1 MKMQLAPEQREV
13 VFAGAEDV
21 FVAAAAG
28 SGKTR
33 VLVARFVAAILG
45 ETGLGT
51 CSTSDILAVTF
62 TDKAAGEIAERVR
75 SALLAEGRGADARRI
90 EQAWVSTIHGMCSR
104 VLRRYAFEA
113 GLDPRFTVATQVE
126 ASILEQEAFEVAT
139 RRLMESNSEV
149 ERLVID
155 LGASR
160 VASMVFAA
168 HGALRSMGMAVS
180 DVQKASDPDCATIM
194 SWSTAFGAI
203 AMSYAGLGTTKTVE
217 DGMASAAVCADALAG
232 LLEAPD
238 RSGAARAALEALNS
252 ATFHARGSQ
261 DVMDLAASAKELV
274 LAAAGGVAQVVA
286 SPYEEALLQVSEAF
300 DREYETTKA
309 QRGVLDFE
317 DLQLK
322 TAALFELNPE
332 IAAGYR
338 QAFKLV
344 MIDEFQDTNALQ
356 LRIARALSENDLLT
370 VGDDKQSIY
379 RFRHADVNVFRSLA
393 AKIPTVHVLRAN
405 YRSHAALV
413 GAIDGIFGSE
423 IFFGDDFVP
432 LSAERDE
439 TDAYAWPAS
448 EPRVEFL
455 LTSAKG
461 TLADER
467 RAMESAVIAG
477 RLSELRSAGVQQHDM
492 VVLLRAMKGRAE
504 GVEAALRGEGFD
516 VYVASGGTYF
526 DRPEVEEM
534 TALLSVIDN
543 PRNDQALMTVL
554 AGRMV
559 ALEETTLYRLVVA
572 TASEHR
578 LWDTILEA
586 DERALPAG
594 ERAAIARVVDTIAHL
609 RADRGR
615 RGIAELIHDACEA
628 LDYDLVLFASGPD
641 GARAWANVLK
651 LARLAGEYEQRSGG
665 DLSGFLEHVA
675 LHRQLAPEAQATLTG
690 EGLDAVRIMS
700 IHAAKGLEFPVVVV
714 ADLASGGNTGCGEV
728 LVGREER
735 PLIAMKLPKSLFP
748 GGESTESTSFRML
761 REAEAA
767 ADAEEA
773 NRLLYVACTR
783 ARECLIMSAS
793 VDASKPAEGKS
804 DIDRLRR
811 AACIDGAASEVE
823 PEIELSDN
831 TRIAVRV
838 ETVSLPETSGCEAPE
853 VRSVTPPRL
862 VRRSPRRPEPFVP
875 RDVSYTGLS
884 VYAQCPYKFYATRV
898 ARLKTPRVHGGAR
911 PLDFGSAVHVA
922 LQGTT
927 VVGPTHE
934 RLAAIA
940 RGHGL
945 GREQVD
951 RLDHAVQAYLG
962 SETARAVQGADR
974 IRRECPFA
982 VPLGETLLRGSLDLV
997 AWRGAEA
1004 TVVDY
1009 KTGAKELTAD
1019 TARDRYHSQAEC
1031 YALAVLRAGAERVVV
1046 RFVEIER
1053 ECRETRFDFGF
1064 ADIAPIEQRL
1074 EAIVSA
1080 IGAGCFDPL
1089 DAFTPGVCE
1098 DCPALGGTCPVNPKQ
1113 DVVAGAGR
1121 MQR

>member
-1 MKMQLAPEQREV
+1 MKMQLAAEQREV

-33 VLVARFVAAILG
+33 VLVGRFVAAILG
-45 ETGLGT
+45 ETDLGS
-51 CSTSDILAVTF
+51 CSTTDILAMTF

-75 SALLAEGRGADARRI
+75 SALLAEGHGADARRI

-126 ASILEQEAFEVAT
+126 ASILEQEAFEAAT

-160 VASMVFAA
+160 VASMVFAG
-168 HGALRSMGMAVS
+168 HGALRSMGMAAS
-180 DVQKASDPDCATIM
+180 DVRKAPEPDHAAII
-194 SWSTAFGAI
+194 SWSTVFGDI
-203 AMSYAGLGTTKTVE
+203 ATSYAGLGTTKTVE
-217 DGMASAAVCADALAG
+217 DGMASAVACADVLAG
-232 LLEAPD
+232 LLGAPD
-238 RSGAARAALEALNS
+238 RSGAARVALEVLNS
-252 ATFHARGSQ
+252 ATFRAMGSQ
-261 DVMDLAASAKELV
+261 DVKDLAASAKELV
-274 LAAAGGVAQVVA
+274 LAATGDLAQIIA
-286 SPYEEALLQVSEAF
+286 SPYEEALLQVIEAF
-300 DREYETTKA
+300 DRHYEATKA

-322 TAALFELNPE
+322 TADLFESNPE
-332 IAAGYR
+332 IAARYR

-356 LRIARALSENDLLT
+356 LRIARAVSENDLLT

-393 AKIPTVHVLRAN
+393 AKVPAVHVLRAN
-405 YRSHAALV
+405 YRSHAMLV
-413 GAIDGIFGSE
+413 GAIDEMFGSE
-423 IFFGDDFVP
+423 VFFGDDFVR
-432 LSAERDE
+432 LSAKRDE
-439 TDAYAWPAS
+439 TDPYAWPAG

-455 LTSAKG
+455 LTTAKG
-461 TLADER
+461 TLADEK
-467 RAMESAVIAG
+467 RALEATAIAR
-477 RLSELRSAGVQQHDM
+477 RLSELRRAGVRQQDM

-504 GVEAALRGEGFD
+504 GVEAALRREGFD

-534 TALLSVIDN
+534 TALLSIIDN

-559 ALEETTLYRLVVA
+559 ALEERTLYRLA
-572 TASEHR
+572 TTATSDHR
-578 LWDTILEA
+578 LWDAILEA
-586 DERALPAG
+586 DERALPAH

-609 RADRGR
+609 RADRGHC
-615 RGIAELIHDACEA
+615 GIAELIHDACEA

-641 GARAWANVLK
+641 GPRAWANVLK
-651 LARLAGEYEQRSGG
+651 LARLAGEYEQRSAG
-665 DLSGFLEHVA
+665 DLSGFLEHVT

-748 GGESTESTSFRML
+748 GGESAESTSFRTL

-773 NRLLYVACTR
+773 DRLLYVACTR
-783 ARECLIMSAS
+783 ARDGLIMSAS
-793 VDASKPAEGKS
+793 VDPSKPAEGKS

-811 AACIDGAASEVE
+811 AARIGGPASEIQPEVE
-823 PEIELSDN
+823 LGGKVH
-831 TRIAVRV
+831 IAVRV
-838 ETVSLPETSGCEAPE
+838 ETVSLPEKPGRGAPE
-853 VRSVTPPRL
+853 VRSVTPPEL
-862 VRRSPRRPEPFVP
+862 TRRSPQRPEPFVP

-884 VYAQCPYKFYATRV
+884 VYGQCPYKFYATRI
-898 ARLKTPRVHGGAR
+898 ARLKTPRVHGDAR
-911 PLDFGSAVHVA
+911 PLDFGSAVHAA

-927 VVGPTHE
+927 VVGPTRE
-934 RLAAIA
+934 RLLAIA
-940 RGHGL
+940 RAHGL
-945 GREQVD
+945 GHEQVD
-951 RLDHAVQAYLG
+951 HLDHAVQAYLG
-962 SETARAVQGADR
+962 SETARAVEGADR
-974 IRRECPFA
+974 TRRECPFA
-982 VPLGETLLRGSLDLV
+982 MPLGDTLLRGSLDLV
-997 AWRGAEA
+997 AWRGEEA

-1009 KTGAKELTAD
+1009 KTGARELTAD
-1019 TARDRYHSQAEC
+1019 AARDRYRSQAEC

-1053 ECRETRFDFGF
+1053 ECRETRFDFAY

-1080 IGAGCFDPL
+1080 IGAGAFDPL

-1121 MQR
+1121 TRR